1 MSVVNFALRLA
12 GDVSSFTPSVLTEIR
27 NAIAALAGVDPSA
40 VTVTVVSGS
49 LMADVSID
57 TPTAVATSV
66 QSVMSSATSSP
77 SSATAMFVNVT
88 GVSIAVLEVV
98 TPPTVTDI
106 APPPPPPPSSPSPLP
121 PPQRPSL
128 VLNSAVGGATTIL
141 VIAVL
146 AATAVLVCCLVAC
159 LPRLR
164 TPCCRPFHR
173 RVAPMV
179 RAVEPRDR
187 GQPLKLSRLNKSP
200 TKTIDGLT
208 TATRLKA
215 EEKRAAAVN
224 RGAGKRSRISSDA
237 PAAPAPAEIKA
248 TEAATLQKEAPAD
261 ARAHMMRS
269 NVKQVRRHE
278 HERSALQIQRSYHHH
293 QVHAFPRDMERQH
306 AIVRLQVAVRKRLDR
321 KHDAVQ
327 PVQST
332 MRPNLDLWNAQR
344 ANAKRPAVQPHARR
358 EVETDRMV
366 APAAF
371 ALGGPRSNVSLGA
384 GCVGAESK
392 AAEGALLPWESR
404 MHRFF
409 RSRPAVD
416 VRAVPVAPARVHPK
430 RVAPVLRGPNILGQ
444 GARPYRQDARD
455 LDPVER
461 QLHEGAEGALPCES
475 GVHRFSRSRP
485 AEDMEVEDAL
495 DGMECG
501 ARSAMADVMGAAIL
515 TPTKT
520 KWSKTEW
527 SHSRQDLVPQQ
538 QDEGTTV
545 VSDYELTIVSDYEP
559 RKEGDDGGGSGMS
572 SGVSWSP
579 EGPNCND
586 PDAPRSA
593 AHGMLHK
600 ILATGKKFGR
610 SAWDTSPSREDESS
624 REGCGTELVQ
634 WDL

>member
-27 NAIAALAGVDPSA
+27 NAIAAWAGVDPTA
-40 VTVTVVSGS
+40 VMVTVMSGS
-49 LMADVSID
+49 LLADVSIH
-57 TPTAVATSV
+57 TPTVIATLV
-66 QSVMSSATSSP
+66 QSVMASATSTP
-77 SSATAMFVNVT
+77 SSATAMLANVT
-88 GVSIAVLEVV
+88 GVPIAVLAVV
-98 TPPTVTDI
+98 TPPTVTDL

-164 TPCCRPFHR
+164 RTLCCRPSHW
-173 RVAPMV
+173 RVAPVV
-179 RAVEPRDR
+179 RAADPRDR

-200 TKTIDGLT
+200 IKTIDGLT

-215 EEKRAAAVN
+215 EEKRAEAVN
-224 RGAGKRSRISSDA
+224 RDAGKRSRISSDA
-237 PAAPAPAEIKA
+237 PAAPATAETKT
-248 TEAATLQKEAPAD
+248 TEAATLQQEAPAD
-261 ARAHMMRS
+261 AHAHMMRS
-269 NVKQVRRHE
+269 NVKVRRHE
-278 HERSALQIQRSYHHH
+278 HGRSALQIQRSYRRH

-321 KHDAVQ
+321 KHHAVQ

-366 APAAF
+366 AAAAF

-384 GCVGAESK
+384 GSVGAESE
-392 AAEGALLPWESR
+392 AAEAAFPWESR

-416 VRAVPVAPARVHPK
+416 VRAVPAAPARVHPK

-444 GARPYRQDARD
+444 GSRPYRQDARD

-475 GVHRFSRSRP
+475 GAHRFSRSRP

-520 KWSKTEW
+520 EWSKTEW
-527 SHSRQDLVPQQ
+527 SHSHQDLVPQQ
-538 QDEGTTV
+538 QEEGTTV

-559 RKEGDDGGGSGMS
+559 RKEGDDGGGSGIS

-579 EGPNCND
+579 EGPDCND

-600 ILATGKKFGR
+600 ILASGKKFGR

-624 REGCGTELVQ
+624 REGSGTELVQ

>member
-1 MSVVNFALRLA
+1 
-12 GDVSSFTPSVLTEIR
+12 
-27 NAIAALAGVDPSA
+27 
-40 VTVTVVSGS
+40 
-49 LMADVSID
+49 
-57 TPTAVATSV
+57 
-66 QSVMSSATSSP
+66 
-77 SSATAMFVNVT
+77 MFVNVT

-121 PPQRPSL
+121 PPPQRPSL

-146 AATAVLVCCLVAC
+146 AATAVLGCCLVAC

-164 TPCCRPFHR
+164 RTLCCRPSHW
-173 RVAPMV
+173 RVAPVV
-179 RAVEPRDR
+179 RAADPRDR

-200 TKTIDGLT
+200 IKTIDGLT

-237 PAAPAPAEIKA
+237 PAAPATAETKA
-248 TEAATLQKEAPAD
+248 TEAATLQQEAPAD

-269 NVKQVRRHE
+269 NVKVRRHE
-278 HERSALQIQRSYHHH
+278 HGRSALQIQRSYRRH
-293 QVHAFPRDMERQH
+293 QVHAFLSDMERQH

-321 KHDAVQ
+321 KHHAVQ

-332 MRPNLDLWNAQR
+332 MRPNLDLLNAQR
-344 ANAKRPAVQPHARR
+344 ANAKRPAVQLHARR

-366 APAAF
+366 AAAAF

-384 GCVGAESK
+384 GCVGAESE
-392 AAEGALLPWESR
+392 AAEGALPWESR
-404 MHRFF
+404 MRRFF
-409 RSRPAVD
+409 RSRPAED
-416 VRAVPVAPARVHPK
+416 VRAVPAAPAARVHPK
-430 RVAPVLRGPNILGQ
+430 RVAPVLRGPNVLGQ
-444 GARPYRQDARD
+444 GSRPYRQDARD

-485 AEDMEVEDAL
+485 AEDIEVEDAL

-501 ARSAMADVMGAAIL
+501 ARSAMADVMGAAIR
-515 TPTKT
+515 TPTKME
-520 KWSKTEW
+520 WSKTEW

-538 QDEGTTV
+538 EEERTTV

-559 RKEGDDGGGSGMS
+559 REEGDDGGGSGSS

-586 PDAPRSA
+586 PDSPRSA

-600 ILATGKKFGR
+600 ILASGKKFGR
-610 SAWDTSPSREDESS
+610 SAWDTSPNREDESS
-624 REGCGTELVQ
+624 REGSGTELVQ